1 MHDIRTASHSFIV
14 ENFQLYQ
21 NLIILPFIDTVGT
34 GPSASKV
41 VLTTYEEVKEFL
53 LSQRSYYTFSNYLDL
68 YTLATLFN
76 VTVSVSE
83 FSSDGSM
90 IPRWLHIT
98 PNQTLTPFS
107 PFGRNGI
114 GYQDMWLYD
123 EKSSDFNLLVSGF
136 LCPLSMTTNIVTEDI
151 TEESL
156 TLPDDNPVTVFS
168 PIDFKICPRAVGR
181 LKKRRFEA
189 PSLLKSKRTATE
201 QTNSETKNSTEVRK
215 KRGQPKDSKI
225 RAKIMNHC
233 PKGQRILQKGRISHV
248 L

>member
-21 NLIILPFIDTVGT
+21 NLIILPLVDTVGT

-90 IPRWLHIT
+90 IPRWQHII
-98 PNQTLTPFS
+98 PNQTLAPVS
-107 PFGRNGI
+107 PFVRNGI
-114 GYQDMWLYD
+114 GYQDM
-123 EKSSDFNLLVSGF
+123 
-136 LCPLSMTTNIVTEDI
+136 
-151 TEESL
+151 
-156 TLPDDNPVTVFS
+156 
-168 PIDFKICPRAVGR
+168 
-181 LKKRRFEA
+181 
-189 PSLLKSKRTATE
+189 
-201 QTNSETKNSTEVRK
+201 
-215 KRGQPKDSKI
+215 
-225 RAKIMNHC
+225 
-233 PKGQRILQKGRISHV
+233 
-248 L
+248 